1 MAEPNIR
8 IILYEIRVR
17 IVRNVRNLYIF
28 IAFRTFVFSFKFRT
42 RISYTFR
49 TFVFRTRISDNFVR
63 ISYNLY
69 KSIFKFIAAT
79 VALRRFISSIAAK
92 TAHFLSLSIPHY
104 YKLYFAV
111 ILTLPQS
118 YHQISHL

>member
-28 IAFRTFVFSFKFRT
+28 IAFRTFVFSFKIRT

-63 ISYNLY
+63 ISYSLY
-69 KSIFKFIAAT
+69 KITLRQPLLFGALYQALPPYKGNSSTSSSFSIASYKLLVLIDFKLNFH
-79 VALRRFISSIAAK
+79 LSSI
-92 TAHFLSLSIPHY
+92 P
-104 YKLYFAV
+104 
-111 ILTLPQS
+111 
-118 YHQISHL
+118 